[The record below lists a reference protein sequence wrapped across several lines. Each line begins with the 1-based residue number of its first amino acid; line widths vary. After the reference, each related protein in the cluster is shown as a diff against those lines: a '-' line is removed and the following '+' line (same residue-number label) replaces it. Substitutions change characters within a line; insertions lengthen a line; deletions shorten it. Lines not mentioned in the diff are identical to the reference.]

1 MLDEL
6 RACSMSYG
14 HNIMSEI
21 KNRSAYHE
29 YFIEDKYDAGMVL
42 AGTEVKSIRDGKVN
56 FVDSFCVFFQG
67 ELWVRNMHIAE
78 YRFGTTNN
86 HLAVHDRKL
95 LLTKRELR
103 KLENKIKDKGYTI
116 VPLRIFFNEKGYA
129 KMEIGLGKGK
139 KTFDKRE
146 TIKQRDTPKRDQT
159 LSQPAL
165 IPTPLADLSAA
176 RRPAPLRHFLPTP
189 TITAPKSTI
198 MA

>member
-1 MLDEL
+1 
-6 RACSMSYG
+6 
-14 HNIMSEI
+14 MSEI
-21 KNRSAYHE
+21 KNRSAYHD

-95 LLTKRELR
+95 LLHKRELR
-103 KLENKIKDKGYTI
+103 KLENKLKEKGYTL

-129 KMEIGLGKGK
+129 KLEIGLGKGK
-139 KTFDKRE
+139 KNYDKRE
-146 TIKQRDTPKRDQT
+146 AIKQRDTQKEIKRH
-159 LSQPAL
+159 LN
-165 IPTPLADLSAA
+165 
-176 RRPAPLRHFLPTP
+176 RY
-189 TITAPKSTI
+189 
-198 MA
+198 

>member
-1 MLDEL
+1 
-6 RACSMSYG
+6 
-14 HNIMSEI
+14 MSEI
-21 KNRSAYHE
+21 KNRSAYHD

-95 LLTKRELR
+95 LLNKKELR
-103 KLENKIKDKGYTI
+103 KLEDKLKDKGYTL

-129 KMEIGLGKGK
+129 KLEIGLGKGK
-139 KTFDKRE
+139 KNFDKRE
-146 TIKQRDTPKRDQT
+146 SIKQRDTQKEIKRH
-159 LSQPAL
+159 LN
-165 IPTPLADLSAA
+165 
-176 RRPAPLRHFLPTP
+176 RY
-189 TITAPKSTI
+189 
-198 MA
+198 

>member
-1 MLDEL
+1 
-6 RACSMSYG
+6 
-14 HNIMSEI
+14 MSEI
-21 KNRSAYHE
+21 KNRSAYHD

-95 LLTKRELR
+95 LLQKRELR
-103 KLENKIKDKGYTI
+103 KLENKLKETGYTL

-129 KMEIGLGKGK
+129 KLEIGLGKGK
-139 KTFDKRE
+139 KNFDKRE
-146 TIKQRDTPKRDQT
+146 TIKQRDTQKEIKRH
-159 LSQPAL
+159 LN
-165 IPTPLADLSAA
+165 
-176 RRPAPLRHFLPTP
+176 RY
-189 TITAPKSTI
+189 
-198 MA
+198 